1 MNYIRTEYMTNN
13 EKTCRVTAICC
24 NVPKQTNSDGIATD
38 KMTANVFEV
47 LRTNTVGNATWGQP
61 NVANVKI
68 ASISEMESEDENNN
82 ATHFDAVLTFRYF
95 INGYAPKTLTC
106 TLKNV
111 SAVENINDTPS
122 AIPNAIWSEWNRF
135 TGSVFSN
142 DYVYLASAVLTFH
155 G

>member
-1 MNYIRTEYMTNN
+1 MNYIRTQYMTNN

-24 NVPKQTNSDGIATD
+24 NVPKQTNSAGIATD

-47 LRTNTVGNATWGQP
+47 LRTNAQWGQP

-68 ASISEMESEDENNN
+68 ASISEMESEDENNK
-82 ATHFDAVLTFRYF
+82 ATYFDAVLTFRYF

-106 TLKNV
+106 ILKNV

-122 AIPNAIWSEWNRF
+122 SIPDSIWSEWSRF
-135 TGSVFSN
+135 TGGVFGN
-142 DYVYLASAVLTFH
+142 EYVYLANAVLTFH
-155 G
+155 N